1 MQERL
6 FRDQEYYDVSQTQKT
21 HWREIVQVFWEW
33 KWITITMLVIS
44 TTLGLIRN
52 FKAVPIY
59 QASASIEVTA
69 ETPRIVNIQDI
80 VTTDTRNADYLNTK
94 LQVLRSRSL
103 AEKIVKATALNENP
117 DFVPGAGPGA
127 DFAGA
132 LLGCV
137 TAQLRRGSR
146 IIDVVAEHP
155 NPKVAALIANG
166 VAEEFIK
173 WNLDSRLAASMD
185 TIRWLSEQAQD
196 YKDRLSKSE
205 QAVQEYREKAR
216 DVSLEDSYNIV
227 VDKLKSLN
235 GAMASASMARLT
247 AETEW
252 KQVQSQLN
260 AGQDPTQIS
269 AIASDED
276 VVALRQNLIQKQIA
290 VSTLRQRYKE
300 KYPAMAA
307 ALAEQAELESRL
319 KQTCTAAVEKIKAR
333 YLMAQ
338 AKEEGLREPLSQQE
352 LQALDLSRKL
362 VAYSALKRNTDSDR
376 QLYETLLTRM
386 KEAGVAGKLEQNNL
400 RIIDPARVPGG
411 PCRPDKTRNLIQA
424 ILMGLIA
431 GLVLSYGAHIY
442 DDKIKTYKDIE
453 SYLGMPLLCEVPRI
467 DSKTIRGR
475 ATIVNDEPQS
485 LAAEAF
491 SSLRATIAASPN
503 AKDVRILM
511 VTSTA
516 PGEGKSLVSSNIAIA
531 FAHDNLRTL
540 LIDADMRRPSLQKSF
555 PVKAEL
561 GLSEYLTDG
570 KKKDEVIQPSGISNL
585 DVIMAGKIA
594 QNPAEL
600 LGSARMR
607 ELVED
612 EIKRYDRIIIDTP
625 PAAVVSDAI
634 VLLPRVQGIVY
645 VTHFRKLRRDAVAR
659 AVRKLRDMG
668 APLIGN
674 VLNNIDLKK
683 HGYYYYPYHSSYHY
697 SYYDHKKTDRRRT
710 EDSEETV

>member
-6 FRDQEYYDVSQTQKT
+6 FRDQDYYEVPQTQKT

-59 QASASIEVTA
+59 QASTSIEVTA

-103 AEKIVKATALNENP
+103 AERIVKATALNENP

-146 IIDVVAEHP
+146 IIDIVAEHP
-155 NPKVAALIANG
+155 NPKVAALISNG

-173 WNLDSRLAASMD
+173 WNLDSRLTASMD

-205 QAVQEYREKAR
+205 QAVQEYREKTR

-235 GAMASASMARLT
+235 SAMAGASMARLT

-252 KQVQSQLN
+252 KQVQAQLN
-260 AGQDPTQIS
+260 AGQDPAQIS
-269 AIASDED
+269 GIASDED
-276 VVALRQNLIQKQIA
+276 VVALRQSLTQKQIA

-333 YLMAQ
+333 YLMAK
-338 AKEEGLREPLSQQE
+338 AKEEGLRDPLAEQE
-352 LQALDLSRKL
+352 MQALELSRKL
-362 VAYSALKRNTDSDR
+362 VSYSALKRNTDSDR

-411 PCRPDKTRNLIQA
+411 PCRPDKTKNLIQA
-424 ILMGLIA
+424 ILMGLMA

-503 AKDVRILM
+503 GKGVRVLM

-516 PGEGKSLVSSNIAIA
+516 PGEGKSLVSSNISIA

-540 LIDADMRRPSLQKSF
+540 LIDADMRASLAAQEF
-555 PVKAEL
+555 P
-561 GLSEYLTDG
+561 GQDRIG
-570 KKKDEVIQPSGISNL
+570 PFGIS
-585 DVIMAGKIA
+585 DGRKQKRRSHSAERDSQSGYHHRRQDCPESRGAAGLRA
-594 QNPAEL
+594 Y
-600 LGSARMR
+600 ARIGR
-607 ELVED
+607 
-612 EIKRYDRIIIDTP
+612 
-625 PAAVVSDAI
+625 
-634 VLLPRVQGIVY
+634 
-645 VTHFRKLRRDAVAR
+645 RRDQA
-659 AVRKLRDMG
+659 
-668 APLIGN
+668 I
-674 VLNNIDLKK
+674 
-683 HGYYYYPYHSSYHY
+683 
-697 SYYDHKKTDRRRT
+697 
-710 EDSEETV
+710 

>member
-185 TIRWLSEQAQD
+185 TIRWLSEQAED
-196 YKDRLSKSE
+196 YKARLAKSE
-205 QAVQEYREKAR
+205 QAVQEYREKTR

-252 KQVQSQLN
+252 KQVQAQLN

-269 AIASDED
+269 ATASDED
-276 VVALRQNLIQKQIA
+276 VMALRQNLIQKQIA

-352 LQALDLSRKL
+352 MQALELSRKL